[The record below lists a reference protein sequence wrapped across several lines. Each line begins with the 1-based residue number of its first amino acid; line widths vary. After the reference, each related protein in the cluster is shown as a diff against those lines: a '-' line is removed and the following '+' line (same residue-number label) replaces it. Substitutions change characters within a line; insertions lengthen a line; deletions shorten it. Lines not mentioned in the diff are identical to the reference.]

1 MRMGRLIVWLV
12 GVAAAMA
19 VIFIG
24 GLYALQDK
32 LIFPAPTGP
41 LPAGDERVSLVAVE
55 TSDGERLAGLWHEP
69 EAGEPTVVFLHGN
82 GTAIAN
88 LLPLANA
95 VADRGF
101 GFLTVA
107 WRGYPGS
114 TGSPTEAGIF
124 NDAEAAYDFAN
135 ARTEGPIAIIGQSL
149 GSGAAVHLANVRDAA
164 ALVLEAPYDSVL
176 AVASARFPYL
186 PMGALLR
193 HPFRSDLRIANVD
206 EPILIVHGTAD
217 TIIPIRHGRSLH
229 ERAPDGARFLEV
241 PGATHFDINPR
252 TLDTSLAFIR
262 EAVISNSRPN
272 G

>member
-1 MRMGRLIVWLV
+1 MIALLV
-12 GVAAAMA
+12 GTAAAMA
-19 VIFIG
+19 LVFIG
-24 GLYALQDK
+24 GLYAMQDK

-41 LPAGDERVSLVAVE
+41 LPAGDERVSLVEAD

-69 EAGEPTVVFLHGN
+69 EADEPTVIFLHGN
-82 GTAIAN
+82 ATAIAN

-101 GFLTVA
+101 GFLTIA

-124 NDAEAAYDFAN
+124 ADAEAAYDFAR
-135 ARTEGPIAIIGQSL
+135 ARTNGPIAVIGQSL
-149 GSGAAVHLANVRDAA
+149 GSGAAVHVTNVRDAA
-164 ALVLEAPYDSVL
+164 ALVLEAPYDSIL

-217 TIIPIRHGRSLH
+217 NVIPISHGRSLY
-229 ERAPDGARFLEV
+229 ERAPEGTRFIGV
-241 PGATHFDINPR
+241 PGGTHFDINPR
-252 TLDTSLAFIR
+252 TLETSLAFIR
-262 EAVISNSRPN
+262 EAIISNARPK